1 MLGVPPRAVRAEMW
15 GQVVIDNDSIWLFG
29 ATRGTNNTG
38 EFIGIGQA
46 LMWLR
51 DVDDATDIPA
61 IMLFDSCYAVNM
73 VTGRWQPKSNVAMVE
88 WAWKFLVDVGAM
100 GRTVHRVHVKGHSAD
115 GGNDR
120 ADELVQWGKTAG
132 PYCRVWEGGGEGEG
146 RYGAA
151 TMAALATA
159 TEGDS
164 AMGQIY
170 GSILARWGFE
180 AANAALN
187 VFNSLSTGVNVC
199 VLSNGVLLER
209 QK

>member
-1 MLGVPPRAVRAEMW
+1 
-15 GQVVIDNDSIWLFG
+15 
-29 ATRGTNNTG
+29 
-38 EFIGIGQA
+38 
-46 LMWLR
+46 
-51 DVDDATDIPA
+51 
-61 IMLFDSCYAVNM
+61 
-73 VTGRWQPKSNVAMVE
+73 
-88 WAWKFLVDVGAM
+88 M
-100 GRTVHRVHVKGHSAD
+100 GRTMHWVHVKGHSTD

-120 ADELVQWGKTAG
+120 ADELVQWGKTGG
-132 PYCRVWEGGGEGEG
+132 PYCRVREGGGEGEG

-151 TMAALATA
+151 TTVALATA

-170 GSILARWGFE
+170 GSVPARRGFE

-209 QK
+209 Q